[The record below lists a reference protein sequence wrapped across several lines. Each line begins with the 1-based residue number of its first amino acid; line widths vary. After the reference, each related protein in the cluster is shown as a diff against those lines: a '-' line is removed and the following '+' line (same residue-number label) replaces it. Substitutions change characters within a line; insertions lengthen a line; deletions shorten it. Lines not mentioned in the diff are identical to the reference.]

1 MGAML
6 IVSCFVGPAPN
17 STWHFWQLQTQKIL
31 LCTPSL
37 LWLSEVSCAASC
49 QQLGVKKSKPTGR
62 RGFMDGLR
70 AEYYSSVPSKKET
83 ISLDSSGLIYQVAC
97 SCGMEHFCDEECER
111 RSAEMSFVRRRNV
124 SPEERA
130 ELSRLL
136 VDADF
141 FSFVPSYPEMRGN
154 SRDIY
159 ILKISATLGAQS
171 NQACVTLGGPIRLIA
186 AGTDRAA
193 CRYPSTAIEVHPAL
207 LQFVERLQ
215 RMGNEREGR
224 SCPDD
229 SESAEPDL
237 DIDTTPTGGS
247 SDRNCCRVG

>member
-1 MGAML
+1 M
-6 IVSCFVGPAPN
+6 IDRN
-17 STWHFWQLQTQKIL
+17 SAKAKICRHLRFCDFHGLQ
-31 LCTPSL
+31 
-37 LWLSEVSCAASC
+37 
-49 QQLGVKKSKPTGR
+49 KSRALKTNPTNR
-62 RGFMDGLR
+62 PWIMDGLC
-70 AEYYSSVPSKKET
+70 AEYYSSVPATEET
-83 ISLDSSGLIYQVAC
+83 ISLDSSGLIYQVAS
-97 SCGMEHFCDEECER
+97 SCAMEHFCDEECER

-141 FSFVPSYPEMRGN
+141 FSFVPNYPEMRGN

-207 LQFVERLQ
+207 LQFVERLK
-215 RMGNEREGR
+215 RMGNELEGR
-224 SCPDD
+224 SGPDD

-247 SDRNCCRVG
+247 SDRNCCSMG